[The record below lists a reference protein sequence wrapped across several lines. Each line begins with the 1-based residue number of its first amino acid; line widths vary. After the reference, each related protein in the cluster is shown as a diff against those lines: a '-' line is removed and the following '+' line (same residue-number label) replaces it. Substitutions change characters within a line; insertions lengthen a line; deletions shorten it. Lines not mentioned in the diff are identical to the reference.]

1 VRDVSLKHR
10 IEYLLLR
17 VGLGVLNAMPLRVA
31 LALTWPL
38 AWVAHWIFRFR
49 VAETRRRIRA
59 VLGDDVSAAAVRSH
73 AWKSWRNLCFSVIEM
88 ARFSRTARGD
98 IERTIPGIGAA
109 LEEVD
114 RMRGGRANGM
124 VLATLHMGNWEMG
137 GLAMSM
143 RGMHPIVI
151 TRRQKNR
158 LSDEYLRGLRE
169 QAGMDVVMRD
179 RRVMKNIIAKLRQ
192 GGILA
197 ILPDVRMNTP
207 ALDIAFLGGRAN
219 LAGGMVMFA
228 KQTDFPVLPAY
239 GIRIGWTRHKWILL
253 DPVYPDPSLDKKE
266 DWLRMTQAV
275 MDQFTEVVR
284 KHPDQYFWHN
294 RRWVLDP
301 LEEK

>member
-1 VRDVSLKHR
+1 MAAPLKHW

-17 VGLGVLNAMPLRVA
+17 AGLGLVNALPLRLA
-31 LALTWPL
+31 LALAWPL
-38 AWVAHWIFRFR
+38 AWVTHWIFRFR

-59 VLGDDVSAAAVRSH
+59 VLGEEVPAARVRDY

-88 ARFSRTARGD
+88 ARFARTARGD
-98 IERTIPGIGAA
+98 IERTMLGIGTVLA
-109 LEEVD
+109 EVD
-114 RMRGGRANGM
+114 RMRGGPGNGM
-124 VLATLHMGNWEMG
+124 VLATIHMGNWELG

-143 RGMHPIVI
+143 RGMRLIAI

-169 QAGMDVVMRD
+169 RAGMDVVMRD

-207 ALDIAFLGGRAN
+207 ALDIAYLGGRAN
-219 LAGGMVMFA
+219 LAGGMAMFA
-228 KQTDFPVLPAY
+228 KQTEFPVLPAY
-239 GIRIGWTRHKWILL
+239 GIRVGWTRHKWILL

-275 MDQFTEVVR
+275 MDQFSEVVR
-284 KHPDQYFWHN
+284 QHPDQYFWHN

-301 LEEK
+301 IEEQ